1 MKKTPRPVGIG
12 ERSQEL
18 PFQPIQPMTMM
29 QQQQQFGGQ
38 PLGQIPGAMQ
48 QQQRRRNNSEEGFFK
63 NNNAQP
69 QGNIGAINSG
79 VMGNKTE
86 QSLQA
91 LSQKNHRLAKE
102 LVSFLLALMDQCTGP
117 VAGARSFVVGRVLPV
132 IHDIVSTEVMARHN
146 LFFVLVAFAVPA
158 SAAF

>member
-79 VMGNKTE
+79 AMGNKTE

-117 VAGARSFVVGRVLPV
+117 VAGVWSFIVGRVLPV
-132 IHDIVSTEVMARHN
+132 IHDISVYGGDGTS
-146 LFFVLVAFAVPA
+146 
-158 SAAF
+158 